1 MMHVILGSLSSM
13 QPKRKDVWFQK
24 QDYKDSLDVH
34 KRYHLLLDDDRV
46 RGEPVAYRTDLCILV
61 FVFCVLIIN
70 SPYCLQYTV

>member
-24 QDYKDSLDVH
+24 QDYKDRLDVH
-34 KRYHLLLDDDRV
+34 KRYHLLLDDERV
-46 RGEPVAYRTDLCILV
+46 RGKPVSYRRDVCILV

-70 SPYCLQYTV
+70 